1 MNKNF
6 ETMKLEEL
14 VKEYEQRRTKVKD
27 LNDELKFLMKLIKQ
41 LSK

>member
-1 MNKNF
+1 MNKNY

-14 VKEYEQRRTKVKD
+14 VKEYEERRAKVKD
-27 LNDELKFLMKLIKQ
+27 ITDELKFLMKLIKQ

>member
-1 MNKNF
+1 MNKNY

-14 VKEYEQRRTKVKD
+14 VKEYEQRRAKVKD
-27 LNDELKFLMKLIKQ
+27 LNDELKSLMKLIKQ